1 VLCEARWANETDRF
15 EPNEIIMRYQNAIS
29 LASEYVFNSD
39 VVNVELTSRSESP
52 YYHLGHYYDALS
64 TVPAQMYVFSDFICQ
79 MELTSRAQY
88 HYHTVQNY
96 LSALKFGV
104 KYIYRTMPRLLTIW
118 LDLGENSALHASY
131 VPIHLYPSRE
141 AD

>member
-1 VLCEARWANETDRF
+1 
-15 EPNEIIMRYQNAIS
+15 MRYQNAIS
-29 LASEYVFNSD
+29 LASECVFGVD
-39 VVNVELTSRSESP
+39 VVNAELTSRSESP

-64 TVPAQMYVFSDFICQ
+64 TVPAQMYIVLHTLFIVIV
-79 MELTSRAQY
+79 LTCRAQY

-118 LDLGENSALHASY
+118 LDLGENFALHTSY
-131 VPIHLYPSRE
+131 VLIDL
-141 AD
+141 D